1 MWFLGPTWE
10 DTPNRTS
17 SGSSVFV
24 GPTVVTKRQ
33 TDTHKDHETWVT
45 NNRLCLLSFVLL
57 WPNNKSV
64 CVQPRQLDLSTKHCL
79 HLLLNAMLRRRCC
92 WTPGA
97 LHCRSLSPACTA
109 LSSKPATSMVEWWD
123 RQTDGHLTIIQTLPA
138 YYAAGGNKR
147 EAITVRQLRVL
158 SARPSAAPES
168 LSVAVL
174 PLSSPRLSSSVPPS
188 PTGAALQSHAQPLHA
203 QDAPAPHADNTH
215 ASCGLMALSTQI
227 ALYHAFK
234 KRVIRYIPAWLPI
247 WSNMYLKL
255 MISVRFNH
263 TCRE

>member
-24 GPTVVTKRQ
+24 GPTVVTKRK

-64 CVQPRQLDLSTKHCL
+64 CVQPRQLDLSTRHCL

-92 WTPGA
+92 WMPGA

-109 LSSKPATSMVEWWD
+109 LSSKPATCHFYGRMMG
-123 RQTDGHLTIIQTLPA
+123 QTDGWTPDHYTDPA
-138 YYAAGGNKR
+138 R
-147 EAITVRQLRVL
+147 IL
-158 SARPSAAPES
+158 
-168 LSVAVL
+168 
-174 PLSSPRLSSSVPPS
+174 
-188 PTGAALQSHAQPLHA
+188 
-203 QDAPAPHADNTH
+203 
-215 ASCGLMALSTQI
+215 CGRWQ
-227 ALYHAFK
+227 
-234 KRVIRYIPAWLPI
+234 
-247 WSNMYLKL
+247 
-255 MISVRFNH
+255 
-263 TCRE
+263 